1 MQQVL
6 MNLCTNA
13 WQSMEGRPGNI
24 TVVLREVHL
33 DAAQALLLGDLPSG
47 LYACLSVADNGSGMD
62 LDTQRRI
69 FEPFFTTKAPGAGTG
84 LGLAVVHGIVKGHRG
99 AIALELHRMEHGE
112 YPESLAVLKPGKP
125 GEVNLKPEVRPAV
138 EAVTPQNSVGREPK
152 TFERSSPGL
161 AATLYPGK
169 DTEITG
175 VFNMPGS
182 QSGSVRPYGQ
192 PGGHTAPAP
201 SGGVLLKR
209 TF

>member
-1 MQQVL
+1 MTLPQASPSRPF
-6 MNLCTNA
+6 A
-13 WQSMEGRPGNI
+13 WPLALI
-24 TVVLREVHL
+24 LAL
-33 DAAQALLLGDLPSG
+33 PIALPIALLVAFASPALAQKIVVPDSSAREIITQKPSSS
-47 LYACLSVADNGSGMD
+47 A
-62 LDTQRRI
+62 
-69 FEPFFTTKAPGAGTG
+69 AG
-84 LGLAVVHGIVKGHRG
+84 VKGLPASKSQTLG
-99 AIALELHRMEHGE
+99 
-112 YPESLAVLKPGKP
+112 KPGKP

-182 QSGSVRPYGQ
+182 QGGSVRPYGQ
-192 PGGHTAPAP
+192 PGGQNSSPAP

>member
-1 MQQVL
+1 MI
-6 MNLCTNA
+6 
-13 WQSMEGRPGNI
+13 PP
-24 TVVLREVHL
+24 
-33 DAAQALLLGDLPSG
+33 QALSSRWSAWPMALALVLVVVFATPALAQKITAPDSS
-47 LYACLSVADNGSGMD
+47 AREII
-62 LDTQRRI
+62 TQK
-69 FEPFFTTKAPGAGTG
+69 PNSAAG
-84 LGLAVVHGIVKGHRG
+84 VKGLQPAHK
-99 AIALELHRMEHGE
+99 
-112 YPESLAVLKPGKP
+112 SQTPGKTDKI
-125 GEVNLKPEVRPAV
+125 NLKPEVRPAV
-138 EAVTPQNSVGREPK
+138 EAVTPKDSVGRDPK

-192 PGGHTAPAP
+192 SGGHGNTPAP

>member
-1 MQQVL
+1 MI
-6 MNLCTNA
+6 
-13 WQSMEGRPGNI
+13 PP
-24 TVVLREVHL
+24 
-33 DAAQALLLGDLPSG
+33 QALSSRWFAWPLALVLAMGVAST
-47 LYACLSVADNGSGMD
+47 CLAQKITAPDSSAHEIITQKPGS
-62 LDTQRRI
+62 
-69 FEPFFTTKAPGAGTG
+69 PAAG
-84 LGLAVVHGIVKGHRG
+84 VKGLQPAHKSQTPG
-99 AIALELHRMEHGE
+99 
-112 YPESLAVLKPGKP
+112 KPGKP

-192 PGGHTAPAP
+192 SGGHNSTPAP